1 MVAVQ
6 VKAGSD
12 EFTTVEKHLK
22 ATAQNMVNSI
32 VKVFVFFILS
42 IYAVNEIGCPEK
54 WGYWCWRAII
64 KGPVPMPLGIRWWM
78 KKG

>member
-32 VKVFVFFILS
+32 VKVFVFLFYLFMLLMRLVVQKNGGTGVGEPS
-42 IYAVNEIGCPEK
+42 
-54 WGYWCWRAII
+54 
-64 KGPVPMPLGIRWWM
+64 
-78 KKG
+78 